1 MPSESVPPQTP
12 NLNTPVDE
20 QLRIMQASLEHLSDL
35 VVVTDADLA
44 STGPHIV
51 YVNQAVIERTGYT
64 REQLI
69 GYSPRLFQ
77 GKDTCRETLDRIGS
91 ALHRGEKVRE
101 ELLNYTSSGDAY
113 WVDISIVPLLD
124 DDGRLTHFVST
135 QSDVTSRKRIESD
148 LLLFR
153 QAIDQ
158 SPSSVI
164 ITDNSGHITYVNNG
178 FEINS
183 GYSRDDVL
191 GRTPG
196 FRAWAPKTEAEKRA
210 FWDRLD
216 HGLPWRGEFVNRH
229 KQGHRVVKRAVVS
242 PVRNLE
248 GEISH
253 FLSVEQDITAEKEAR
268 AQLEYLAYHDPV
280 TQMPNRRLLQ
290 QWVETLLQA
299 SSIAPSAAL
308 LLIDLDDFKRIN
320 DAHGH
325 GFGDRVLQKV
335 GSRLQKQL
343 LCDDEL
349 VARLG
354 GDEFG
359 VLLCGRTTDAE
370 SDLIWRL
377 EALRQQLVRPLNID
391 GETLLLAGSIGV
403 ARIPQHG
410 RSFVTLQRNADLA
423 LYKAK
428 ADGKGG
434 YATFT
439 AELNAAAQRRVR
451 LEESLRLAILRDE
464 LSLAVQSQFGPAGD
478 IQGAEILVRWL
489 RGPEGVPVSPA
500 EFIPVAEASG
510 LIKPLTLIVFSQALE
525 IAAQLKA
532 VGLQIP
538 LSINLS
544 SDLFRDNALIDAL
557 VDLVAESAVTP
568 DVLMLEITESLF
580 IDTHPDLLRNIARLA
595 GLGFAFSL
603 DDFGTGYSN
612 LAYLKRL
619 HLSELKID
627 KSFVDGLPQDED
639 NRAIVL
645 SILSIAR
652 QLRLRVVAEGV
663 ETSAQADFLV
673 AHGCDLLQGYLL
685 HKPSPAGE
693 WLGLRIEGAEKNCR
707 KGVDPQKAHT

>member
-1 MPSESVPPQTP
+1 MPPQTTS
-12 NLNTPVDE
+12 LNTSVDE

-44 STGPHIV
+44 PPGPRIV
-51 YVNQAVIERTGYT
+51 YVNQAVIERTGYD
-64 REQLI
+64 RERLI
-69 GYSPRLFQ
+69 GASPRLFQ
-77 GKDTCRETLDRIGS
+77 GKDTCREALNRIGN
-91 ALHRGEKVRE
+91 ALRRGERVRE

-113 WVDISIVPLLD
+113 WIGISIVPLFD
-124 DDGRLTHFVST
+124 DRGQLTHFVST
-135 QSDVTSRKRIESD
+135 QSDITSRKRIESD

-196 FRAWAPKTEAEKRA
+196 FRAWAPKSEIEKRA

-216 HGLPWRGEFVNRH
+216 SGLPWRGEFVNRH

-242 PVRNLE
+242 PVRDLE
-248 GEISH
+248 GNISH
-253 FLSVEQDITAEKEAR
+253 FLSVEQDITAEKEALS
-268 AQLEYLAYHDPV
+268 QLEYLAYHDPV

-290 QWVETLLQA
+290 QRVEALLHA
-299 SSIAPSAAL
+299 SFIAPSAAL

-325 GFGDRVLQKV
+325 GFGDRVLQKI

-343 LCDDEL
+343 LSESEL

-377 EALRQQLVRPLNID
+377 EALSQQLARPLNID

-439 AELNAAAQRRVR
+439 AELNVAAQRRVR
-451 LEESLRLAILRDE
+451 LEESLRLTILRDE
-464 LSLAVQSQFGPAGD
+464 LSLAVQSQFGPTGD
-478 IQGAEILVRWL
+478 IRGAEVLVRWL

-510 LIKPLTLIVFSQALE
+510 LIKPLTLTVFRQALE

-532 VGLQIP
+532 AGLRIP

-544 SDLFRDNALIDAL
+544 SDLFRDSALIDAL
-557 VDLVAESAVTP
+557 VDLVADSVVTP
-568 DVLMLEITESLF
+568 DALMLEITESLF
-580 IDTHPDLLRNIARLA
+580 IDTHPDLLRNMSRLA
-595 GLGFAFSL
+595 ELGFAFSL

-645 SILSIAR
+645 SIISIAR

-673 AHGCDLLQGYLL
+673 AHGCELLQGYLL
-685 HKPSPAGE
+685 HKPSPAEE
-693 WLGLRIEGAEKNCR
+693 WLGQLMDGIEKNCR
-707 KGVDPQKAHT
+707 KGVDH

>member
-1 MPSESVPPQTP
+1 MPRESVPPQTTS
-12 NLNTPVDE
+12 LNTSVDE

-35 VVVTDADLA
+35 VVVTDADL
-44 STGPHIV
+44 TPPGPRIV
-51 YVNQAVIERTGYT
+51 YVNQAVIERTGYD
-64 REQLI
+64 RERLI
-69 GYSPRLFQ
+69 GASPRLFQ
-77 GKDTCRETLDRIGS
+77 GKDTCREALNRIGN
-91 ALHRGEKVRE
+91 ALRRGERVRE

-113 WVDISIVPLLD
+113 WIGISIVPLFD
-124 DDGRLTHFVST
+124 DSGQLTHFVST
-135 QSDVTSRKRIESD
+135 QSDITSRKRIESD

-196 FRAWAPKTEAEKRA
+196 FRAWEPKSEVEKRA

-216 HGLPWRGEFVNRH
+216 SGLPWRGEFVNRH

-242 PVRNLE
+242 PVRNME
-248 GEISH
+248 GNISH
-253 FLSVEQDITAEKEAR
+253 FLSVEQDITAEKEALS
-268 AQLEYLAYHDPV
+268 QLEYLAYHDPV

-290 QWVETLLQA
+290 QRVEALLHA
-299 SSIAPSAAL
+299 PLIAPSAAL

-325 GFGDRVLQKV
+325 GFGDRVLQKI

-343 LCDDEL
+343 LSESEL

-377 EALRQQLVRPLNID
+377 EALSQQLARPLNID

-439 AELNAAAQRRVR
+439 AELNVAAQRRVR
-451 LEESLRLAILRDE
+451 LEESLRLTILRDE

-478 IQGAEILVRWL
+478 IRGAEVLVRWL

-510 LIKPLTLIVFSQALE
+510 LIKPLTLTVFRQALE

-532 VGLQIP
+532 AGLRIP

-544 SDLFRDNALIDAL
+544 SDLFRDSALIDAL
-557 VDLVAESAVTP
+557 VDLVADSVVTP
-568 DVLMLEITESLF
+568 DALMLEITESLF
-580 IDTHPDLLRNIARLA
+580 IDTHPDLLRNMARLA
-595 GLGFAFSL
+595 ELGFAFSL

-645 SILSIAR
+645 SIISIAR

-673 AHGCDLLQGYLL
+673 AHGCELLQGYLL
-685 HKPSPAGE
+685 HKPSPAEE
-693 WLGLRIEGAEKNCR
+693 WLGQLMDGIEKNCR
-707 KGVDPQKAHT
+707 KGVDH

>member
-1 MPSESVPPQTP
+1 MPPPTSADSS
-12 NLNTPVDE
+12 PVNE

-35 VVVTDADLA
+35 VVVTDASLA
-44 STGPHIV
+44 APGPYIV
-51 YVNQAVIERTGYT
+51 YVNQAVIERTGYS
-64 REQLI
+64 RDQLI
-69 GYSPRLFQ
+69 GANPRLFQ
-77 GKDTCRETLDRIGS
+77 GADTCREALGRIGQ
-91 ALHRGEKVRE
+91 ALGRGERVRE
-101 ELLNYTSSGDAY
+101 ELLNYTASGEPY
-113 WVDISIVPLLD
+113 WIDISIVPLFD
-124 DDGRLTHFVST
+124 ADGRLTHFVGT
-135 QSDVTSRKRIESD
+135 QSDITARKRIESD

-164 ITDNSGHITYVNNG
+164 ITDNCGQITYVNNG

-183 GYSRDDVL
+183 GYTRDEVL

-216 HGLPWRGEFVNRH
+216 SGLPWRGEFVNRH

-242 PVRNLE
+242 PVRNLA
-248 GEISH
+248 GQISH
-253 FLSVEQDITAEKEAR
+253 FLSVEQDITAEKDAR
-268 AQLEYLAYHDPV
+268 AQLEYLAFHDPV

-290 QWVETLLQA
+290 QRVEDLLKSERIPA
-299 SSIAPSAAL
+299 SAAL
-308 LLIDLDDFKRIN
+308 LLIDLDDFKRVN

-325 GFGDRVLQKV
+325 GFGDRVLQKL
-335 GSRLQKQL
+335 GLRLQKQL
-343 LCDDEL
+343 LCDGEL

-359 VLLCGRTTDAE
+359 VLLCGREQDAE

-377 EALRQQLVRPLNID
+377 EALRQQLTRPLNID
-391 GETLLLAGSIGV
+391 GETLLLGGSIGV
-403 ARIPQHG
+403 ARIPVHG

-434 YATFT
+434 YATFS
-439 AELNAAAQRRVR
+439 AELNAAAQRRSR
-451 LEESLRLAILRDE
+451 LEEALRLAILRDE
-464 LSLAVQSQFGPAGD
+464 LSLAVQSQFGPGGETL
-478 IQGAEILVRWL
+478 GAEVLVRWL

-510 LIKPLTLIVFSQALE
+510 LIKPLTLVVFSQSLA
-525 IAAQLKA
+525 IAR
-532 VGLQIP
+532 GLLDAGINIP

-544 SDLFRDNALIDAL
+544 SDLFRDNSLIDAL
-557 VDLVAESAVTP
+557 IDLVRESDIDP
-568 DVLMLEITESLF
+568 KQLMLEITESLF
-580 IDTHPDLLRNIARLA
+580 IDTHPDLLRNIERLARL
-595 GLGFAFSL
+595 GFLFSL

-619 HLSELKID
+619 HLTELKID
-627 KSFVDGLPQDED
+627 KSFVDGLPQDDD

-652 QLRLRVVAEGV
+652 QLKLRVVAEGV
-663 ETSAQADFLV
+663 ETSAQADFLI
-673 AHGCDLLQGYLL
+673 AHGCDFLQGYLL
-685 HKPSPAGE
+685 HKPEPAE
-693 WLGLRIEGAEKNCR
+693 HWLRARTDESAKKLQKGA
-707 KGVDPQKAHT
+707 

>member
-1 MPSESVPPQTP
+1 VPPTSP
-12 NLNTPVDE
+12 AGKTPVDD

-35 VVVTDADLA
+35 VIVTDACLDVP
-44 STGPHIV
+44 GPCIQ
-51 YVNQAVIERTGYT
+51 YVNQAVVERTGYS
-64 REQLI
+64 RAQLI
-69 GYSPRLFQ
+69 GASPRLFQ
-77 GKDTCRETLDRIGS
+77 GPATCRDALRRIRD
-91 ALHRGEKVRE
+91 AVHKGERVRE
-101 ELLNYTSSGDAY
+101 ELLNYTRNGEAY
-113 WVDISIVPLLD
+113 WIDISIVPLFD
-124 DDGRLTHFVST
+124 AGGQLTHFVST
-135 QSDVTSRKRIESD
+135 QSDITARKKIESD
-148 LLLFR
+148 LVLFR

-164 ITDNSGHITYVNNG
+164 ITDNTGHITYVNNG
-178 FEINS
+178 FENNS
-183 GYSRDDVL
+183 GYSRDEVL

-196 FRAWAPKTEAEKRA
+196 FRAWAPKPESEKRA

-216 HGLPWRGEFVNRH
+216 NGLPWRGEFVNRH

-242 PVRNLE
+242 PVRSFE
-248 GEISH
+248 GNISH
-253 FLSVEQDITAEKEAR
+253 FLSVEQDITAEKDAQ

-290 QWVETLLQA
+290 QRVEAVLNWPQLP
-299 SSIAPSAAL
+299 PSAAL

-325 GFGDRVLQKV
+325 GFGDRVLQKI
-335 GSRLQKQL
+335 GYRLQKQL
-343 LCDDEL
+343 LSDDEL

-370 SDLIWRL
+370 SDLLWRL
-377 EALRQQLVRPLNID
+377 EAFRQQLARPLNID

-403 ARIPQHG
+403 ARIPAHG
-410 RSFVTLQRNADLA
+410 NSFVTLQRNADLA

-439 AELNAAAQRRVR
+439 AELNAAAQRRAR
-451 LEESLRLAILRDE
+451 LEEALRLAILRDE
-464 LSLAVQSQFGPAGD
+464 LSLAIQSQFGPDGQ
-478 IQGAEILVRWL
+478 IQGAEVLVRWL
-489 RGPEGVPVSPA
+489 KGPDGGPVSPA

-510 LIKPLTLIVFSQALE
+510 LIKPLTLIVLSQALE
-525 IAAQLKA
+525 IAGTLQDI
-532 VGLQIP
+532 GGQIP

-544 SDLFRDNALIDAL
+544 SDLFRDSALIDAL
-557 VDLVAESAVTP
+557 IELVSESGVSPQA
-568 DVLMLEITESLF
+568 LMLEITESLF
-580 IDTHPDLLRNIARLA
+580 IDTHPDLLRNMNRLA
-595 GLGFAFSL
+595 ELGFAFSL

-627 KSFVDGLPQDED
+627 KSFVDGLPRDED

-652 QLRLRVVAEGV
+652 QLKLRVVAEGV
-663 ETSAQADFLV
+663 ETSAQADFLI
-673 AHGCDLLQGYLL
+673 AHGCDLLQGYFL
-685 HKPSPAGE
+685 HKPAPSGC
-693 WLGLRIEGAEKNCR
+693 WLEGRVQESTKNCK

>member
-1 MPSESVPPQTP
+1 MPPQTP
-12 NLNTPVDE
+12 SRNTPADE
-20 QLRIMQASLEHLSDL
+20 QLRILQASLEHLSDL
-35 VVVTDADLA
+35 VVVTDANL
-44 STGPHIV
+44 TPPGPRIV
-51 YVNQAVIERTGYT
+51 YVNQAVVDCTGYS

-69 GYSPRLFQ
+69 GASPRLFQ
-77 GKDTCRETLDRIGS
+77 GKDTCRAALERIGK
-91 ALHRGEKVRE
+91 ALRSGTRVRE
-101 ELLNYTSSGDAY
+101 ELLNYTASGNAY
-113 WVDISIVPLLD
+113 WIDISIVPLFD
-124 DDGRLTHFVST
+124 DSGRLTHFVST
-135 QSDVTSRKRIESD
+135 QNDITSRKRIESD

-164 ITDNSGHITYVNNG
+164 ITDNQGHITYVNNG

-183 GYSRDDVL
+183 GYSREEVL

-196 FRAWAPKTEAEKRA
+196 FRAWAPKPEAEKRA

-216 HGLPWRGEFVNRH
+216 RGLPWRGEFINRH
-229 KQGHRVVKRAVVS
+229 KHGHRVVKRAVVS
-242 PVRNLE
+242 PVRNLD
-248 GEISH
+248 GCVSH
-253 FLSVEQDITAEKEAR
+253 FLSVEQDITVEKEAQ

-290 QWVETLLQA
+290 QRVEKLLQE
-299 SSIAPSAAL
+299 SFIAPSAAL

-325 GFGDRVLQKV
+325 GFGDRVLQKI
-335 GSRLQKQL
+335 GSRLQQQL
-343 LCDDEL
+343 FCDGEL

-377 EALRQQLVRPLNID
+377 EALRQQLTRPLNMD

-434 YATFT
+434 YVTFT
-439 AELNAAAQRRVR
+439 EELNAAAQRRVR
-451 LEESLRLAILRDE
+451 LEEALRLAILRDE
-464 LSLAVQSQFGPAGD
+464 LSLAVQSQFGPDGHM
-478 IQGAEILVRWL
+478 QGAEVLVRWL
-489 RGPEGVPVSPA
+489 RGPEGAPVSPG

-510 LIKPLTLIVFSQALE
+510 LIKPLTLMVFSQALE
-525 IAAQLKA
+525 LAQQLA
-532 VGLQIP
+532 TAGVQIP

-557 VDLVAESAVTP
+557 IELVTESEVAP
-568 DVLMLEITESLF
+568 RALMLEITESLF
-580 IDTHPDLLRNIARLA
+580 IDTHPDLLRNMARLA
-595 GLGFAFSL
+595 GLGFSFSL

-652 QLRLRVVAEGV
+652 QLRLRVVAEGL
-663 ETSAQADFLV
+663 ETSAQADFLI
-673 AHGCDLLQGYLL
+673 AHGGDLLQGYLL
-685 HKPSPAGE
+685 HKPAPAGE
-693 WLGLRIEGAEKNCR
+693 WLQQHLKAAEKNCQ
-707 KGVDPQKAHT
+707 KGLDPQKAHT